1 MARLDGHN
9 QSCPGKMMGIATTAS
24 TYAIKRRPRRNSPSP
39 EAKSR
44 LKHLDIELTERCNN
58 NCIHCLINR
67 PVDDEEARL
76 REMTT
81 GQVVHILREAA
92 GLGCLEVR
100 FTGGEPLLRPDF
112 EDLYIFARR
121 LGLKVSLF
129 TNARLITPSLAV
141 LFARIP
147 LPAPIE
153 VTVYGM
159 SRKSCAAVT
168 RARGSYEQY
177 RRGLDLLL
185 SHSVPFAVRWVV
197 LPQNKHEIPEFE
209 AWAGTIPGMTGLPSY
224 VVSLDM
230 RSRRD
235 DAARN
240 ALIESLRLPPCE
252 ALSLVCRDEAK
263 YKRDMGKFVTR
274 FMGPTGDRLFSCGA
288 GQSVCVDAYGYA
300 QPCMGLRS
308 PDLTSKLIAGPAPDQ
323 ENGALSLADAMNRF
337 RRLRGLR
344 AENPVYLRRCAKCF
358 LRGLCE
364 QCPAKSWSEH
374 GNLDT
379 PVACLCE
386 TAHVK
391 ARHLGL
397 LGEKEFGWEV
407 EDWQG
412 RIHNAFQESALIG
425 NPST

>member
-1 MARLDGHN
+1 M
-9 QSCPGKMMGIATTAS
+9 PAS
-24 TYAIKRRPRRNSPSP
+24 TYAIKRRPDRYSPSP

-44 LKHLDIELTERCNN
+44 LKQLDIELTERCNN

-67 PVDDEEARL
+67 PVDDEEARS

-81 GQVVHILREAA
+81 GQVLHILRQAA
-92 GLGCLEVR
+92 ALGCLQVR

-112 EDLYIFARR
+112 EDLYLYARR

-129 TNARLITPSLAV
+129 TNARLITPSLAG

-147 LPAPIE
+147 LLVPIE

-159 SRKSCAAVT
+159 NRESCQAVT
-168 RARGSYEQY
+168 RARDSYGQY
-177 RRGLDLLL
+177 RRGLELLL
-185 SHSVPFAVRWVV
+185 SHGVPFVVRWVM
-197 LPQNKHEIPEFE
+197 LPQNKHEMPEFE
-209 AWAGTIPGMTGLPSY
+209 AWAGTIPGMTGPPSY

-240 ALIESLRLPPCE
+240 ALIESLRLPPRE
-252 ALSLVCRDEAK
+252 ALALICRDEAK
-263 YKRDMGKFVTR
+263 YRRDMGKFATR

-308 PDLTSKLIAGPAPDQ
+308 PDLTCKLITGPEPDRGN
-323 ENGALSLADAMNRF
+323 EALSLADALDRF
-337 RRLRGLR
+337 RQLRGLR
-344 AENPVYLRRCAKCF
+344 AENPEYLRRCAKCF

-386 TAHVK
+386 AAHVK
-391 ARHLGL
+391 ARRLGL
-397 LGEKEFGWEV
+397 LGETEFGWEV
-407 EDWQG
+407 VDWQE
-412 RIHNAFQESALIG
+412 RIHNAFQETALIG
-425 NPST
+425 NQSSE